1 MNITITYAT
10 DGSSIV
16 KSINSEISKS
26 KSDWDICEYPLFK
39 NDGNNFFRRIKDF
52 EIKTDVV
59 IFVCTKKYIK
69 ENSEYFK
76 LLQNANKNRKYR
88 FFWIFSDAQSK
99 KVIENAPIDIEI
111 FLNSDLQIDMNDFIN
126 YLSITELSVKRY
138 KEKQQKSR
146 KQFNAILMLMMI
158 YAVIIFCAVSVLYFG
173 DSDYYKSSAEFMLI
187 ALSFITALCFVFSV
201 FFSIDKYKRKKEQK
215 EKIEFNK
222 DLDMSLSN
230 SKNSTKTVKA
240 TNLLLEIL
248 EREYTN
254 KKFLNPFSDF
264 LPIDIIDSVLQLFP
278 NSDKNT
284 NNTYD
289 AVDSEISNAMGE
301 EEYLPLGHLKFNWK
315 QMKGYYDISKKQ
327 ATTSFRW
334 AIAICFLGI
343 AIIIFAIISPIFPV
357 FSTQNSLI
365 PVIGSIGGAIV
376 EIFAGTILL
385 VYKKS
390 LSQMNLYHKALSEY
404 QRYLSCINLVTK
416 ISNVEKQDILIEE
429 IIREEIKKTDVS
441 LDKDFINFVKSKQN
455 KNN

>member
-10 DGSSIV
+10 DGSSVV
-16 KSINSEISKS
+16 KSINNELSKV
-26 KSDWDICEYPLFK
+26 KPEWDICEYPLFE
-39 NDGNNFFRRIKDF
+39 NDGNNFFRRIKEF
-52 EIKTDVV
+52 EIKTDVIV
-59 IFVCTKKYIK
+59 FVCTKKYIK

-76 LLQNANKNRKYR
+76 LLQNAAKNRKYR
-88 FFWIFSDAQSK
+88 FFWIFSDSQSK

-111 FLNSDLQIDMNDFIN
+111 LLNSDSQINMDDFIN
-126 YLSITELSVKRY
+126 YLSITEVSVKRY

-146 KQFNAILMLMMI
+146 KQFNAILLLLMI
-158 YAVIIFCAVSVLYFG
+158 YAVIIFCAVSVLYLG
-173 DSDYYKSSAEFMLI
+173 DSVYYKSSAEFMLI
-187 ALSFITALCFVFSV
+187 ALSFITALCFAFSV

-230 SKNSTKTVKA
+230 SKDSIKTDKA
-240 TNLLLEIL
+240 ANLLLEMI
-248 EREYTN
+248 EREYSN
-254 KKFLNPFSDF
+254 KKFLNLFPDF
-264 LPIDIIDSVLQLFP
+264 LPIDIIDSVLQLFS

-284 NNTYD
+284 NNSYD

-343 AIIIFAIISPIFPV
+343 AIIIFAIISPIFPA
-357 FSTQNSLI
+357 FSSENSLV

-416 ISNVEKQDILIEE
+416 ISNTEKQDILIEE
-429 IIREEIKKTDVS
+429 IIREEIKKSDTA
-441 LDKDFINFVKSKQN
+441 LDKDFINLVKDKQN
-455 KNN
+455 QNN